1 MKGHLRKRG
10 KNSWAIAI
18 YVGRDHRGK
27 PKYKWHTVRG
37 GKRKAQDECTRLLNE
52 LATGEYVEP
61 SKMTVREYLAYWL
74 ENYAKLNVA
83 GRTFERYSEIVR
95 LHLVPALGDKLLTK
109 LQPLSIQGCYVAALQ
124 SGRKDKRAGLSA
136 QTVVHHH
143 RVLREALQQ
152 AVRWKLLVRNPADA
166 VDPPKVER
174 REMQVLDEHQTK
186 RLLAVVVGTRLYIP
200 VLLAVTTGLRRGE
213 ILALRWQDIDLDQ
226 GTLAVRRSLEQ
237 TRGGNRFKEPK
248 TQKARRVVALPA
260 LTTEALRKLK
270 VEQAK
275 ARLLIGA
282 GYADEG
288 LVCARIHGT
297 RLDPAETTAAFAA
310 LIKKADLPKIR
321 FHDLRHSHATQ
332 LLRQHVHPKV
342 VSERLGHSTIGITLD
357 VYSHVLPG
365 MQEEAAR
372 RIDRALRDAGVGV
385 VA

>member
-1 MKGHLRKRG
+1 
-10 KNSWAIAI
+10 
-18 YVGRDHRGK
+18 
-27 PKYKWHTVRG
+27 
-37 GKRKAQDECTRLLNE
+37 
-52 LATGEYVEP
+52 
-61 SKMTVREYLAYWL
+61 
-74 ENYAKLNVA
+74 
-83 GRTFERYSEIVR
+83 
-95 LHLVPALGDKLLTK
+95 
-109 LQPLSIQGCYVAALQ
+109 
-124 SGRKDKRAGLSA
+124 
-136 QTVVHHH
+136 
-143 RVLREALQQ
+143 VLREALQQ

-166 VDPPKVER
+166 VEPPKVER

-186 RLLAVVVGTRLYIP
+186 RLLAAVGGTRLYIP

-248 TQKARRVVALPA
+248 TKKARRVVALPA
-260 LTTEALRKLK
+260 LTTEALRKHK

-282 GYADEG
+282 DYADEG
-288 LVCARIHGT
+288 LVCARRHGT
-297 RLDPAETTAAFAA
+297 PLDPAETTAGFAA

-332 LLRQHVHPKV
+332 LLRQLVHPKV

-372 RIDRALRDAGVGV
+372 RIDRALREAGVGGT
-385 VA
+385 